1 MGGEQNTWV
10 GRPLSFK
17 QDHQAETQHLRSVLW
32 RLASKHLCRGEWKI
46 LAQHWDFSD
55 AHIRAIEQQWTGE
68 LQHADLWIS
77 VLQPISGSERHFA
90 HNHSDFLFEE
100 SFYCFQAIC

>member
-1 MGGEQNTWV
+1 MKNCSCCWLQNQTGSQQDSWV

-17 QDHQAETQHLRSVLW
+17 QDHQPETHHLRSVLW
-32 RLASKHLCRGEWKI
+32 NLATKHLCRGEWKI

-68 LQHADLWIS
+68 L
-77 VLQPISGSERHFA
+77 
-90 HNHSDFLFEE
+90 
-100 SFYCFQAIC
+100 C